1 VSLAALGFRYRFKQI
16 FKQSIAAM
24 PVLAQ
29 KAYVRSHMWVWLLSA
44 FAWGLSG
51 WLFFTNI
58 PVQNQYICATML
70 NVVGFAAVQNL
81 TTYKTVVRAFV
92 NVLMGTQLVGA
103 CWYIIYVGKLD
114 VPLIQ
119 VVHLSSI
126 ILIWLLLHTLNKR
139 LYASFRNNLVLQYRN
154 ATLIHSLNRQT
165 ELLAHEK
172 QIALNANEVIQRFYS
187 SAAHDIR
194 QPVYALKLYAEVAM
208 ADAVQVPE
216 LLPKMSASCDAIN
229 KLFNTLFEFE
239 QINAGH
245 VNVHYQVVDIDQL
258 VEGLEFE
265 FKPLA
270 RLKKIEF
277 RTHGI
282 SGFLQTDALLVKRI
296 LTCFVTNAIK
306 YTHHGGIL
314 LAVRKKSNFIV
325 FEVWD
330 TGIGIDPVHL
340 RRVFDEFY
348 KVNEFS
354 SANEGFGLGLSIV
367 KRLSHYAENSTISA
381 HSKVGQG
388 SVFRFA
394 LPIKIYTPPY
404 VPSRL
409 DNMKSLPLVLDFDI
423 SDV

>member
-1 VSLAALGFRYRFKQI
+1 
-16 FKQSIAAM
+16 
-24 PVLAQ
+24 
-29 KAYVRSHMWVWLLSA
+29 
-44 FAWGLSG
+44 
-51 WLFFTNI
+51 
-58 PVQNQYICATML
+58 VQNQYICATML

-81 TTYKTVVRAFV
+81 TTYKSVVQAFV

-114 VPLIQ
+114 VPFIQ

-139 LYASFRNNLVLQYRN
+139 LHVSFRNNLVLQYRN

-194 QPVYALKLYAEVAM
+194 QPVYAE
-208 ADAVQVPE
+208 QVPE
-216 LLPKMSASCDAIN
+216 LLPKMLASCDAIN
-229 KLFNTLFEFE
+229 KLFNSLFEFE
-239 QINAGH
+239 RINAGH
-245 VNVHYQVVDIDQL
+245 VNVHDQVVDIDQL
-258 VEGLEFE
+258 VEAIEFE

-270 RLKKIEF
+270 RLIKLDF
-277 RTHGI
+277 RTRFI
-282 SGFLQTDALLVKRI
+282 SGFLQTDALLIKRI

-394 LPIKIYTPPY
+394 LPIKVYIPPY
-404 VPSRL
+404 APARL
-409 DNMKSLPLVLDFDI
+409 DNVKSLPLVLDFDI
-423 SDV
+423 SEI